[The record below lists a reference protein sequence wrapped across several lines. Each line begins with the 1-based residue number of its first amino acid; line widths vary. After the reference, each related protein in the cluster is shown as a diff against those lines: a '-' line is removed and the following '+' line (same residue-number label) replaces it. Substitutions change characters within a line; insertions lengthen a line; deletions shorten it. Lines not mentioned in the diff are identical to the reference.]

1 MATHSGILAWEIPWT
16 EEPCRLQ
23 STGLQR
29 VRQPKR
35 LSTSTSLTP
44 SVLEESKESWA
55 LKNDQDVP
63 ALHPTTATPREW
75 ENTEV
80 GGTEHFGHVLEDC
93 PEGTERWGKKK
104 GSGENLPGRYTL
116 RRSVEHPDGS
126 PDLQRVR
133 VSRWAAFRP
142 PPPLP
147 FCLCL
152 LFGISILSGCLTLLS
167 CISVSLGIGP
177 FSPGSTWQSDLPA
190 FFVVCLP
197 WVPRNN
203 GVLSGSVFPPCLGGS
218 FPSVWSPLGTH
229 CCTDL
234 LFLS

>member
-1 MATHSGILAWEIPWT
+1 MCLRIAQRVQRGGERKKAAVRTCQAGT
-16 EEPCRLQ
+16 PCG
-23 STGLQR
+23 GLQTT
-29 VRQPKR
+29 QMAA
-35 LSTSTSLTP
+35 LTF
-44 SVLEESKESWA
+44 KESES
-55 LKNDQDVP
+55 P
-63 ALHPTTATPREW
+63 AELLSDPR
-75 ENTEV
+75 
-80 GGTEHFGHVLEDC
+80 
-93 PEGTERWGKKK
+93 
-104 GSGENLPGRYTL
+104 
-116 RRSVEHPDGS
+116 
-126 PDLQRVR
+126 
-133 VSRWAAFRP
+133 
-142 PPPLP
+142 PLP

-152 LFGISILSGCLTLLS
+152 RFGTSILSGCLTLLS

-177 FSPGSTWQSDLPA
+177 FSPGSTWQGDLPA